1 MIQVQRFHERRERG
15 RGGEGERGRGEEGG
29 KRGGGRHGQGER
41 GKKGR
46 GSEGGKREGDVRGES
61 SLHCPA
67 TLPSHALSL
76 LFLMRLKIAHAPSL
90 MSSILFPSLMSSI
103 LFPSL
108 MSSILFP
115 SLMSSIL
122 FPSLMSSILFPSLMS
137 SILFPSLMSSILF
150 PSLPPLFHP
159 SRCTLPVFSQ
169 QNRIPLLDPPFPH
182 SPFPPPPPPA
192 TFSPLCSCPQHTWER
207 AKLAQTLDRVVVATD
222 DERIASCCQG
232 FGAEVIMTS
241 AACGNGSERC
251 AEAVERLKGQ
261 WDVVVNIQGDEP
273 LIDPATIDAVVIA
286 LQEAP
291 EAVAA
296 TAVAD
301 IKASAAPDPNR
312 VKCVVDSRG
321 FALYF
326 SRALIPHNRDG
337 VPHPGFPYMLHLGLQ
352 AYDAAFLARYKASE
366 AGRLEEEE
374 QLEQL
379 RILEQGCN
387 VKVVKV
393 AHSAHGVDVPA
404 DVKRIEDL
412 LLRGGR

>member
-1 MIQVQRFHERRERG
+1 
-15 RGGEGERGRGEEGG
+15 
-29 KRGGGRHGQGER
+29 
-41 GKKGR
+41 
-46 GSEGGKREGDVRGES
+46 
-61 SLHCPA
+61 
-67 TLPSHALSL
+67 
-76 LFLMRLKIAHAPSL
+76 
-90 MSSILFPSLMSSI
+90 
-103 LFPSL
+103 
-108 MSSILFP
+108 
-115 SLMSSIL
+115 
-122 FPSLMSSILFPSLMS
+122 
-137 SILFPSLMSSILF
+137 
-150 PSLPPLFHP
+150 
-159 SRCTLPVFSQ
+159 
-169 QNRIPLLDPPFPH
+169 
-182 SPFPPPPPPA
+182 
-192 TFSPLCSCPQHTWER
+192 HTWER

-251 AEAVERLKGQ
+251 AEAVEKLKGQ

-337 VPHPGFPYMLHLGLQ
+337 VPRSGFPYMLHLGLQ
-352 AYDAAFLARYKASE
+352 AYDAAFLAQYRASE
-366 AGRLEEEE
+366 LGRLEEEE

-379 RILEQGCN
+379 RILEQGCK
-387 VKVVKV
+387 VKVVKA
-393 AHSAHGVDVPA
+393 AHSSHGVDVPA
-404 DVKRIEDL
+404 DLPQLSTIVHP
-412 LLRGGR
+412 

>member
-1 MIQVQRFHERRERG
+1 MIQVERFHGGEMGKRGRRREGEMERGKRG
-15 RGGEGERGRGEEGG
+15 RGGEGERVRGGEGEEG
-29 KRGGGRHGQGER
+29 E
-41 GKKGR
+41 KGR
-46 GSEGGKREGDVRGES
+46 G
-61 SLHCPA
+61 PIA
-67 TLPSHALSL
+67 T
-76 LFLMRLKIAHAPSL
+76 
-90 MSSILFPSLMSSI
+90 
-103 LFPSL
+103 
-108 MSSILFP
+108 
-115 SLMSSIL
+115 
-122 FPSLMSSILFPSLMS
+122 
-137 SILFPSLMSSILF
+137 
-150 PSLPPLFHP
+150 
-159 SRCTLPVFSQ
+159 
-169 QNRIPLLDPPFPH
+169 
-182 SPFPPPPPPA
+182 PPPPPPPPLPPVI
-192 TFSPLCSCPQHTWER
+192 THTLSPVVSLPFSLSSTLSDVPFLSSLNKTDRPTSHPPSPSPSFRFFPLSPPASPPSPTLPLHPNSCDGFPFPPLLLLTAHHTWER

-232 FGAEVIMTS
+232 FGAEVVMTS

-379 RILEQGCN
+379 RILEQGCK

>member
-1 MIQVQRFHERRERG
+1 MCTKATGKAATAAAIAAAAVVAVGGTALAIRAAVGASRRKRRRRVIGIIPARFASSRFVGKPLALIAGRPMI
-15 RGGEGERGRGEEGG
+15 
-29 KRGGGRHGQGER
+29 
-41 GKKGR
+41 
-46 GSEGGKREGDVRGES
+46 
-61 SLHCPA
+61 
-67 TLPSHALSL
+67 
-76 LFLMRLKIAHAPSL
+76 
-90 MSSILFPSLMSSI
+90 
-103 LFPSL
+103 
-108 MSSILFP
+108 
-115 SLMSSIL
+115 
-122 FPSLMSSILFPSLMS
+122 
-137 SILFPSLMSSILF
+137 
-150 PSLPPLFHP
+150 
-159 SRCTLPVFSQ
+159 
-169 QNRIPLLDPPFPH
+169 
-182 SPFPPPPPPA
+182 
-192 TFSPLCSCPQHTWER
+192 QHTWER

-222 DERIASCCQG
+222 DEKIASCCQG

-241 AACGNGSERC
+241 AACSNGSERC

-286 LQEAP
+286 LQESP
-291 EAVAA
+291 QAVAA

-352 AYDAAFLARYKASE
+352 AYDAAYLAQYRACE
-366 AGRLEEEE
+366 PGRLEEEE

-379 RILEQGCN
+379 RILEQGFK
-387 VKVVKV
+387 VKVGCHAVVKVPHSAHRVVKVAHSAHGVDVPADMQCQSIPKMHHPTCACACVPVRVQVVKV

>member
-1 MIQVQRFHERRERG
+1 MQSSGSAASLALAVTTAGAAAAAVVACRLLFSPAPAAAAEAASEPSPAEAAADSHTESGTATAPSRIPNSSDTSLSSALEWLASAASGIKDHAERLVG
-15 RGGEGERGRGEEGG
+15 RGKAGADAPDSGSLDAILSCLPEGYSLAGKAATAAAIAAAAVVAVGG
-29 KRGGGRHGQGER
+29 TALAIRAAVGASRRKRRQRVIGIIPARFASSRFVGKPLALIAGQ
-41 GKKGR
+41 
-46 GSEGGKREGDVRGES
+46 
-61 SLHCPA
+61 P
-67 TLPSHALSL
+67 
-76 LFLMRLKIAHAPSL
+76 MI
-90 MSSILFPSLMSSI
+90 
-103 LFPSL
+103 
-108 MSSILFP
+108 
-115 SLMSSIL
+115 
-122 FPSLMSSILFPSLMS
+122 
-137 SILFPSLMSSILF
+137 
-150 PSLPPLFHP
+150 
-159 SRCTLPVFSQ
+159 
-169 QNRIPLLDPPFPH
+169 
-182 SPFPPPPPPA
+182 
-192 TFSPLCSCPQHTWER
+192 QHTWER

-222 DERIASCCQG
+222 DERIARCCEG

-241 AACGNGSERC
+241 AACSNGSERC
-251 AEAVERLKGQ
+251 AEAVEKLKGK

-286 LQEAP
+286 LREAP

-301 IKASAAPDPNR
+301 LKAASAPDPNR
-312 VKCVVDSRG
+312 VKCVVDNRG

-352 AYDAAFLARYKASE
+352 AYDAAFLAHYRASE

-379 RILEQGCN
+379 RMLEQGHR

-393 AHSAHGVDVPA
+393 AHAAHGVDVPG
-404 DVKRIEDL
+404 DVKRIEEL

>member
-1 MIQVQRFHERRERG
+1 MPWSHRATRG
-15 RGGEGERGRGEEGG
+15 LPAAARGWPLRILKSAFENSQ
-29 KRGGGRHGQGER
+29 KPPTI
-41 GKKGR
+41 
-46 GSEGGKREGDVRGES
+46 SYPPTLP
-61 SLHCPA
+61 SLPLPA
-67 TLPSHALSL
+67 TLPSTA
-76 LFLMRLKIAHAPSL
+76 
-90 MSSILFPSLMSSI
+90 
-103 LFPSL
+103 
-108 MSSILFP
+108 
-115 SLMSSIL
+115 
-122 FPSLMSSILFPSLMS
+122 
-137 SILFPSLMSSILF
+137 
-150 PSLPPLFHP
+150 
-159 SRCTLPVFSQ
+159 
-169 QNRIPLLDPPFPH
+169 
-182 SPFPPPPPPA
+182 
-192 TFSPLCSCPQHTWER
+192 
-207 AKLAQTLDRVVVATD
+207 VVATD

-251 AEAVERLKGQ
+251 AEAVESLKGQ

-352 AYDAAFLARYKASE
+352 AYDAAFLAQYRASE
-366 AGRLEEEE
+366 PGRLEEEE

-379 RILEQGCN
+379 RILEQGCK